1 MSLSD
6 LRASARSQTRVFPHL
21 RAHRGL
27 KKTTPGSLLRR
38 RPAVSS
44 EVESEHIPAIHALLQ
59 LLEAEGV
66 EYIFGV
72 PGGPLTALFEAIQ
85 ERNTIKLVLAKHEG
99 GAAFM
104 AASHA
109 RVRRGLAVC
118 CATTGPGAT
127 NALTG
132 IASAQADS
140 LPVLFLT
147 GQVGTNVFGKGAIQ
161 ESSVFGIDLVA
172 LFEPVTKLS
181 AMFPSAERIPDMV
194 KAAIRVAKSGRPGA
208 VHLNMPADMLRR
220 PVSVRAVSSPTR
232 KSSRS
237 MDWSALQTAFQIL
250 AQARRP
256 AILAGHGVALAGAS
270 DALARFAHASGIPV
284 MTSPKGKGVFPETDP
299 LWLGVLGFG
308 GHELAEKYLQ
318 SGAIDAL
325 LVIGSSLNE
334 FVTNAWSLPIAAQH
348 KLIQLDVDPTVIGRN
363 HNVDVAV
370 AADARTALTE
380 LTRLME
386 CGDVV
391 AREAEPLRDLRAS
404 TPRYLVEATT
414 LSEASPLKPQR
425 LMTELR
431 RAMPDDALLFVDN
444 GTSIIWGVHYFQVRE
459 RDTFFIDLG
468 LASMGSAV
476 AGVVGGGLA
485 APGRRSVALV
495 GDAAF
500 AMNGFEVHTAVEQKL
515 PIVWVVLN
523 NNGHGMVHQGDKLM
537 RGRDLGASQ
546 FVQRVDSAGVARS
559 LGARGVQ
566 VSSPVELRQALVEAF
581 RETQL
586 PTVIDAIIDAE
597 ELAPTLARRVQ
608 TLAGFMSLKRSSDIR
623 SLIGG

>member
-1 MSLSD
+1 VEHE
-6 LRASARSQTRVFPHL
+6 QI
-21 RAHRGL
+21 
-27 KKTTPGSLLRR
+27 
-38 RPAVSS
+38 PAV
-44 EVESEHIPAIHALLQ
+44 HALLQ

-132 IASAQADS
+132 VASAHADS

-161 ESSVFGIDLVA
+161 ESSVFGIDLVS

-181 AMFPSAERIPDMV
+181 AMFPSAERVPDMV
-194 KAAIRVAKSGRPGA
+194 KTAIRVAKSGRPGA

-220 PVSVRAVSSPTR
+220 PVSVRAVVPSPR

-237 MDWSALQTAFQIL
+237 MDFSALQAAHQIL
-250 AQARRP
+250 TQARRP
-256 AILAGHGVALAGAS
+256 ALLAGHGVALAGAC
-270 DALARFAHASGIPV
+270 DALLKYAHAARIPV

-318 SGAIDAL
+318 SGEIDAL
-325 LVIGSSLNE
+325 LVVGSSLNE

-348 KLIQLDVDPTVIGRN
+348 RLIQVDVDPTVIGRN
-363 HNVDVAV
+363 HSVDIAV
-370 AADARTALTE
+370 AADARTAFAE
-380 LTRLME
+380 LTRLAE
-386 CGDVV
+386 AGERPSRDWLPLEQL
-391 AREAEPLRDLRAS
+391 REA
-404 TPRYLVEATT
+404 TPRYLVEAT
-414 LSEASPLKPQR
+414 LSAESTPLKPQR
-425 LMTELR
+425 LMAELR
-431 RAMPDDALLFVDN
+431 SAMPDDALLFVDN
-444 GTSIIWGVHYFQVRE
+444 GTSIIWGVHYFEVRR

-476 AGVVGGGLA
+476 AGVVGGALA
-485 APGRRSVALV
+485 APDKRSVALV

-515 PIVWVVLN
+515 PVIWVVLN

-566 VSSPVELRQALVEAF
+566 VEGPAQLREALREAF
-581 RETQL
+581 VETSL

-608 TLAGFMSLKRSSDIR
+608 TLANFMSVRRPSDVR
-623 SLIGG
+623 SLLGG

>member
-1 MSLSD
+1 MD
-6 LRASARSQTRVFPHL
+6 
-21 RAHRGL
+21 
-27 KKTTPGSLLRR
+27 
-38 RPAVSS
+38 
-44 EVESEHIPAIHALLQ
+44 SEHIPAIHALLH

-72 PGGPLTALFEAIQ
+72 PGGPLTAVFEAMQ
-85 ERNTIKLVLAKHEG
+85 ERRTIKLVLAKHEG

-118 CATTGPGAT
+118 VATTGPGAT

-161 ESSVFGIDLVA
+161 ESSVFGIDIVS

-181 AMFPSAERIPDMV
+181 AMFPSTERIPDMV
-194 KAAIRVAKSGRPGA
+194 KTAIRVAKSGRPGA

-220 PVSVRAVSSPTR
+220 PVSSRALSPPPR

-237 MDWSALQTAFQIL
+237 MDWSALQTAYQIL

-270 DALARFAHASGIPV
+270 EALARFARVARIPV

-325 LVIGSSLNE
+325 LVVGSSLNE

-348 KLIQLDVDPTVIGRN
+348 RLIQVDVDPTVIGRN

-370 AADARTALTE
+370 AADARTALAE
-380 LTRLME
+380 LTRL
-386 CGDVV
+386 
-391 AREAEPLRDLRAS
+391 AEGADLTSRDPGPLQDLRAS
-404 TPRYLVEATT
+404 TPRYLAESAT

-444 GTSIIWGVHYFQVRE
+444 GTSIIWGVHYFEVR
-459 RDTFFIDLG
+459 RSDTFFIDLG

-476 AGVVGGGLA
+476 AGVVGGALA

-546 FVQRVDSAGVARS
+546 FEQRVDSAGVARS

-566 VSSPVELRQALVEAF
+566 VTSPADLRQALEEAF
-581 RETQL
+581 QETRL
-586 PTVIDAIIDAE
+586 PTVIDAIIDAD

-608 TLAGFMSLKRSSDIR
+608 TLANFMSLKRSSDIR
-623 SLIGG
+623 SLLGG

>member
-1 MSLSD
+1 ME
-6 LRASARSQTRVFPHL
+6 H
-21 RAHRGL
+21 
-27 KKTTPGSLLRR
+27 
-38 RPAVSS
+38 
-44 EVESEHIPAIHALLQ
+44 EHIPAIHAILQ

-66 EYIFGV
+66 EYIFAV
-72 PGGPLTALFEAIQ
+72 PGGPLTAVFEAIQ
-85 ERNTIKLVLAKHEG
+85 ERNTIKLVIAKHEG

-161 ESSVFGIDLVA
+161 ESSVFGLDVVS

-181 AMFPSAERIPDMV
+181 AMFPSAERVPDMV
-194 KAAIRVAKSGRPGA
+194 KTAIRVAKSGRPGA

-220 PVSVRAVSSPTR
+220 PVSISAIAPPARR
-232 KSSRS
+232 SSRS
-237 MDWSALQTAFQIL
+237 MDFTALEAAHQVL

-256 AILAGHGVALAGAS
+256 AILAGHGVSLAGAS
-270 DALARFAHASGIPV
+270 EALVRFAHAARIPV

-325 LVIGSSLNE
+325 MVVGSSLNE
-334 FVTNAWSLPIAAQH
+334 FVTNAWSLPIAGPH
-348 KLIQLDVDPTVIGRN
+348 RLIHVDVDPTMIGRN
-363 HNVDVAV
+363 HSVDVAV
-370 AADARTALTE
+370 AADARTALLE
-380 LTRLME
+380 LTRLTE
-386 CGDVV
+386 IGDVV
-391 AREAEPLRDLRAS
+391 AREVGPLDDLKQS
-404 TPRYLVEATT
+404 TPRYLVEAAMR
-414 LSEASPLKPQR
+414 SDASPLKPQR
-425 LMTELR
+425 LMAELR
-431 RAMPDDALLFVDN
+431 RAMPDDAQLFVDN
-444 GTSIIWGVHYFQVRE
+444 GTSIIWGVHYFEVRQRE
-459 RDTFFIDLG
+459 TFFIDLG

-476 AGVVGGGLA
+476 AGVVGGALA

-500 AMNGFEVHTAVEQKL
+500 TMNGFEVHTAVEQKL

-537 RGRDLGASQ
+537 RGRDLGASL
-546 FVQRVDSAGVARS
+546 FVQQVDSAGVARS
-559 LGARGVQ
+559 LGARGVR
-566 VSSPVELRQALVEAF
+566 VTSPQELRDALTAAF
-581 RETQL
+581 AETNR
-586 PTVIDAIIDAE
+586 PTVIDAVIDAE
-597 ELAPTLARRVQ
+597 EMAPTLARRVQ
-608 TLAGFMSLKRSSDIR
+608 TLAGFMSLKRASDIR
-623 SLIGG
+623 SLLGG

>member
-1 MSLSD
+1 MD
-6 LRASARSQTRVFPHL
+6 N
-21 RAHRGL
+21 
-27 KKTTPGSLLRR
+27 
-38 RPAVSS
+38 
-44 EVESEHIPAIHALLQ
+44 EHIPAIHAILQ

-66 EYIFGV
+66 EYIFAV
-72 PGGPLTALFEAIQ
+72 PGGPLTALFEAMQ

-161 ESSVFGIDLVA
+161 ESSVFGIDVVS

-181 AMFPSAERIPDMV
+181 AMFPSAERVPDMV
-194 KAAIRVAKSGRPGA
+194 KTAIRVAKSGRPGA

-220 PVSVRAVSSPTR
+220 PVSVKAVTPPPR

-237 MDWSALQTAFQIL
+237 MDWSALQSAHQIL
-250 AQARRP
+250 SEARRP
-256 AILAGHGVALAGAS
+256 LVLAGHGVALAGAS
-270 DALARFAHASGIPV
+270 EALARFAHVARIPV

-299 LWLGVLGFG
+299 LSLGVLGFG

-318 SGAIDAL
+318 SGAVDAL
-325 LVIGSSLNE
+325 LVVGSSLNE
-334 FVTNAWSLPIAAQH
+334 FVTNAWSLPIAGDH
-348 KLIQLDVDPTVIGRN
+348 RLIQVDVDPTVIGRN
-363 HNVDVAV
+363 HSVDVAV
-370 AADARTALTE
+370 TADARTALLE
-380 LTRLME
+380 LTRLVE
-386 CGDVV
+386 VGEPSPRD
-391 AREAEPLRDLRAS
+391 AGPLSALRET
-404 TPRYLVEATT
+404 TPRFL
-414 LSEASPLKPQR
+414 ASSALDSDAIPLKPQR
-425 LMTELR
+425 LMKELR
-431 RAMPDDALLFVDN
+431 RAMPDDAMLFVDN
-444 GTSIIWGVHYFQVRE
+444 GTSIIWGVHYFEVRQH
-459 RDTFFIDLG
+459 DTFYIDLG

-476 AGVVGGGLA
+476 AGVVGGALA
-485 APGRRSVALV
+485 APQRRSLALV

-537 RGRDLGASQ
+537 RGRDLGASRFHRQ
-546 FVQRVDSAGVARS
+546 VESAGVARS

-566 VSSPVELRQALVEAF
+566 VTSPGELRQALAEALLQ
-581 RETQL
+581 TDT
-586 PTVIDAIIDAE
+586 PTVIDAVIDPD
-597 ELAPTLARRVQ
+597 ELAPTLARRVE
-608 TLAGFMSLKRSSDIR
+608 TLANFMSLKRASDIR